1 MEGPMTTPHEV
12 VDPAGLMQAV
22 GYAHAIA
29 ATQGRTVWVA
39 GQIAA
44 NAEGAIVSETW
55 VEQFDVALGNVV
67 SCLRAANAEPH
78 HVVSMQIFT
87 SDIAGYRAATAE
99 LGPIYRRHMGRH
111 FPAMAL
117 LGIAELVDVGAIVEI
132 MATAVVPDVDKEA
145 I

>member
-1 MEGPMTTPHEV
+1 MTTPHEV

-22 GYAHAIA
+22 GYSHAIA
-29 ATQGRTVWVA
+29 AIQGRTVWVA

-55 VEQFDVALGNVV
+55 AEQFDVALGNVV
-67 SCLRAANAEPH
+67 TCLRAANAEPY

-87 SDIAGYRAATAE
+87 SDIAAYRAATAE

-132 MATAVVPDVDKEA
+132 MAQAVVPDAGLEGS
-145 I
+145 